1 MNQEK
6 IGKFIA
12 SCRKSKKLTQV
23 ELAEKLGVSDKSVS
37 KWECGKCMPD
47 LSLFTPLC
55 EMLDITIN
63 DLMSGEIVDNKDYVN
78 ILEKNIVNM
87 VSNIEKKK
95 KRKNK
100 FLIITSM
107 VLILLII
114 IGYVFYSHYE
124 IDIKYNKRTMNCEIN
139 NNEIAFIIKGQS
151 LLNTYH
157 IIKEIDNEQIYFF
170 HSTVNVYNK
179 RRSNWEY
186 SQSMARL
193 LENKEVQFGYE
204 EILDITGNKVKIYY
218 TNYSVK
224 EIENANEKELND
236 IIKNSYLMCNN

>member
-37 KWECGKCMPD
+37 KWECGKYMPD
-47 LSLFTPLC
+47 LSLFAPLC
-55 EMLDITIN
+55 EILNITIN
-63 DLMSGEIVDNKDYVN
+63 DLMSGETVDNKDYVN

-114 IGYVFYSHYE
+114 IGYIFYSHYE
-124 IDIKYNKRTMNCEIN
+124 IDIKYDKRTMNCEIN
-139 NNEIAFIIKGQS
+139 NKEIEFTIKGQS

-193 LENKEVQFGYE
+193 LENKKVQFGYE
-204 EILDITGNKVKIYY
+204 EILDITNNKVKVYY
-218 TNYSVK
+218 TDYSIK
-224 EIENANEKELND
+224 EIKKANEKELND
-236 IIKNSYLMCNN
+236 IIKNSYLMCNS